1 MFIGRN
7 QELTA
12 LNKLYQEDSFQFA
25 VIYGRRR
32 IGKTS
37 LINQF
42 LKGKRAIYFTGLEEN
57 ALENLARFSDAIH
70 AYEDPSYLDGP
81 NFASFEQ
88 AFKYLVHLSEK
99 NDRLIL
105 VIDEFPYLAKAIRQ
119 SVQCCN
125 PTSTIILNRTNSF
138 LSSAAAPCP
147 SWKSRSLAT
156 RARFMAAELPSL
168 S

>member
-70 AYEDPSYLDGP
+70 AYEDPS
-81 NFASFEQ
+81 
-88 AFKYLVHLSEK
+88 
-99 NDRLIL
+99 
-105 VIDEFPYLAKAIRQ
+105 
-119 SVQCCN
+119 
-125 PTSTIILNRTNSF
+125 
-138 LSSAAAPCP
+138 
-147 SWKSRSLAT
+147 
-156 RARFMAAELPSL
+156 
-168 S
+168 

>member
-42 LKGKRAIYFTGLEEN
+42 LKGKRAIYFIGLEEN

-88 AFKYLVHLSEK
+88 AF
-99 NDRLIL
+99 
-105 VIDEFPYLAKAIRQ
+105 
-119 SVQCCN
+119 
-125 PTSTIILNRTNSF
+125 
-138 LSSAAAPCP
+138 
-147 SWKSRSLAT
+147 
-156 RARFMAAELPSL
+156 
-168 S
+168 